1 MKTNLIILRN
11 MIYLEDQGQLTDKL
25 LELIKFKTVTE
36 YKVNTQTYNNNNWEI
51 LWGENAIH
59 SGNFQKVT

>member
-25 LELIKFKTVTE
+25 LELIEFKTVTE

>member
-1 MKTNLIILRN
+1 